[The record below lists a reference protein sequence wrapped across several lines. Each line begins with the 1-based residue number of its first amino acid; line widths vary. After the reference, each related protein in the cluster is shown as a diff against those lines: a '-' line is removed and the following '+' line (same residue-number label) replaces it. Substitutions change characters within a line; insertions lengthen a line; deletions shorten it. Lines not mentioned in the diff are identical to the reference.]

1 MPWLGTAAAR
11 QQHCW
16 GREED
21 RLGCVGRTFFF
32 GALVLSFQS
41 VSARACLLC
50 CQRHCGV
57 AMASGPSAWQ
67 LPATSPRPPGE
78 VAACVTRG
86 QRQRPPGTG
95 SNGLGRFLFPAYSW
109 RDQDLKNKGFM
120 ATSYTRAASPSVPR
134 KNHLQAPGSPS
145 VHKPSIPT
153 SRSSLW
159 LRAHNL
165 RAVTATSAPVL
176 LHIMCWAAISSACR
190 LQGSNPT
197 DRPL

>member
-32 GALVLSFQS
+32 GALDLSFQS

-50 CQRHCGV
+50 CQQHCGV
-57 AMASGPSAWQ
+57 AVASGPSAWQ
-67 LPATSPRPPGE
+67 LLATSPRPPGE

-95 SNGLGRFLFPAYSW
+95 SNGLGRFLSPAYSW
-109 RDQDLKNKGFM
+109 RDQDLKNKSFM
-120 ATSYTRAASPSVPR
+120 ATSYTRAAPPSVPR
-134 KNHLQAPGSPS
+134 KFTSPREPQCPQASHSHITQLPMAQSPQ
-145 VHKPSIPT
+145 P
-153 SRSSLW
+153 
-159 LRAHNL
+159 
-165 RAVTATSAPVL
+165 
-176 LHIMCWAAISSACR
+176 
-190 LQGSNPT
+190 
-197 DRPL
+197 